1 MRRFSKARAMTI
13 GLVLA
18 LGAPARAAEEPD
30 LAELRATL
38 ANPSIPSEERARRA
52 LEGAAAIDQTAQ
64 LSTSAPSRRAMW
76 SEAVGLLDD
85 FLSKNPGVEPA
96 PLIRFQAAV
105 YRWAEG
111 RSLAEQAELSPADAP
126 ARVGAVRALDEAIG
140 RLRAVGLKGPDAADP
155 LAQNVRFRLAQA
167 IADRARLGLENDPAR
182 TAAEREA
189 LGLLDTSLTA
199 PGLRGFTRL
208 LRAELA
214 NRLGHFGQAQ
224 MESEEAEKLTPPPPA
239 APILEAKVAAM
250 TGRELFR
257 DARALVDASKV
268 DDALKRLLRLRITLA
283 RRRELPP
290 GRQRREIDAE
300 AFGIAGPLPGSGR
313 TEARR
318 GLMEL
323 ARSVDEPPGDAP
335 AEWWDVLAEGHL
347 RLGDPARAGR
357 LEGKGADRA
366 EALGQLDRAAWLRYK
381 AGACLFQAEKFT
393 EADRWLTRVVDD
405 AQSPRD
411 LRARAGMLRAL
422 ARGRA
427 VAAGKPD
434 ASKGSYR
441 EALEAQVRDFPDD
454 PSTGEARWLLGQL
467 RLASGRRDEAT
478 SLLSGIGHGHPRW
491 LEARLAAAD
500 LLRKAVEDQ
509 RINRDAPASKARI
522 DEARRSLRLAIDAA
536 TAGDEAVALTL
547 RLARLELTPDAGSP
561 TVALDVSDRLLRM
574 AAGPDQH
581 RLARLYRAVAL
592 AQMGRT
598 LDAEQVARAESRTA
612 PPDELLPAVRP
623 LDRSAAEAESE
634 IARRRLGLI
643 LRTFTTRMSE
653 RLDQIP
659 PGDRDEVRL
668 HHARALL
675 FSGDPAAAKKEV
687 AAWGGPRESTDADL
701 LRDLADLYVRLGAF
715 GLAID
720 AERLR
725 AGRLAPG
732 SPPWFAARYGLAL
745 AYYRSDRPKD
755 ARQVID
761 ATAILHP
768 ELGGGDLRGRFE
780 RLRQRLGAEGQ

>member
-347 RLGDPARAGR
+347 RLGNPARAGR

-381 AGACLFQAEKFT
+381 A
-393 EADRWLTRVVDD
+393 
-405 AQSPRD
+405 
-411 LRARAGMLRAL
+411 
-422 ARGRA
+422 
-427 VAAGKPD
+427 D